1 MRIEENER
9 SHSQEVIGNV
19 ARIKLPLYFHNRE
32 SL

>member
-19 ARIKLPLYFHNRE
+19 ARIFKATFIF
-32 SL
+32 S